1 MVTIVFVIKF
11 SKSTGQLG
19 HCCKPEKLQQL
30 ILLLQ
35 VGLAFLNK
43 CQFTKKN
50 CNHSGNHSLKLFCI
64 AFFIKFSNNELAV
77 IDHPKCSNLQQPL
90 YSLLFHCLLHTA
102 TPSSITNYH
111 LVLQPKHLSC
121 NVRLRGSKR
130 HDKLEFW
137 PQILR
142 SYIDDKHSGW
152 GRFFQQLW
160 AQEMMQIVQDVT
172 SAEFSRL
179 LGKKLVLSRPY

>member
-1 MVTIVFVIKF
+1 M
-11 SKSTGQLG
+11 
-19 HCCKPEKLQQL
+19 LQTREASAAYSL
-30 ILLLQ
+30 AAGRACFPKQ
-35 VGLAFLNK
+35 VSIHK
-43 CQFTKKN
+43 KKN

-90 YSLLFHCLLHTA
+90 YSLMFHCLLHTA

-142 SYIDDKHSGW
+142 SYIDDKHSG
-152 GRFFQQLW
+152 
-160 AQEMMQIVQDVT
+160 
-172 SAEFSRL
+172 
-179 LGKKLVLSRPY
+179 